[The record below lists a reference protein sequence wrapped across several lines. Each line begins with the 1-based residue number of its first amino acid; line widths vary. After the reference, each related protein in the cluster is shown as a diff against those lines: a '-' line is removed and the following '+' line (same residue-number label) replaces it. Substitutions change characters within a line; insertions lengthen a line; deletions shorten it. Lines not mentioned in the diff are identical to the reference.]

1 MKALKKQAKDYFE
14 ENMSG
19 EPLTQEA
26 VEEAL
31 MEFSLITNERHLA
44 DIILAKHEDEN
55 ETHFHE
61 VDRRWIIDAMIEFAL
76 KTKN

>member
-1 MKALKKQAKDYFE
+1 MKTLKKQAKDYFE
-14 ENMSG
+14 ENLSG

-44 DIILAKHEDEN
+44 DIILCKYEDEN

>member
-1 MKALKKQAKDYFE
+1 METLRQQARKYFNDE
-14 ENMSG
+14 MSG

-44 DIILAKHEDEN
+44 DIILAKYEDEN
-55 ETHFHE
+55 ETHFHA

-76 KTKN
+76 KIKN